1 MHEFIYRDH
10 DPFYWNDDGC
20 GTWIECRVEK
30 RKEMK

>member
-10 DPFYWNDDGC
+10 DPFYWNDAGC